1 MPTIFS
7 HPAPV
12 LAVVLMVGVRKFPFP
27 LILFGMTCSILP
39 DIDVLGFKLGISYDD
54 VLGHRG
60 FFHSL
65 TFALIMGIVGALGA
79 PLLRAGRVAAF
90 CVGIFAVASHIFF
103 DAMTNGGLGV
113 AAFWPFDQS
122 RHFFDWRPI
131 KVSPIGP
138 RAFFT
143 QRGVQVMLS
152 ELRWVWLP
160 CLVAGGGA
168 FIVRY
173 MLSRRGKH
181 A

>member
-12 LAVVLMVGVRKFPFP
+12 LAAVLVVGVRKFPFP
-27 LILFGMTCSILP
+27 LIMFGTICSILP
-39 DIDVLGFKLGISYDD
+39 DIDVLGFRMGISYGD

-65 TFALIMGIVGALGA
+65 ASAVIMGIVGVLSA
-79 PLLRAGRVAAF
+79 PLLHAGRVAAF
-90 CVGIFAVASHIFF
+90 CVGIFAVAGHIFL

-113 AAFWPFDQS
+113 AVFWPFDEG

-131 KVSPIGP
+131 EVSPLDLHV
-138 RAFFT
+138 FFT
-143 QRGVQVMLS
+143 RRGVQVMLS
-152 ELRWVWLP
+152 ELHWVWLP
-160 CLVAGGGA
+160 CLVTGGGA
-168 FIVRY
+168 FIARHVFR
-173 MLSRRGKH
+173 RRGKH